1 MMMKKWIIGLVVVA
15 GAGYLLLPVALQ
27 FLGVFTTRMLVYNG
41 NETEAYY
48 QINGSELRL
57 APGTATV
64 LRSSSFRNNLHFE
77 QDGHLLDARF
87 GTGQYVINLG
97 AAKILIQEKYFPW
110 DPAKGAFEPYPKEPK
125 DILLYEGSLGQGVHI
140 LDNCWDCCLLLPPND
155 RPYRLLTPE
164 NKDKRFF
171 ISHRP

>member
-1 MMMKKWIIGLVVVA
+1 MKQWIIGLLLVAVV
-15 GAGYLLLPVALQ
+15 GYFLSPVVLQ

-41 NETEAYY
+41 NETEAHY
-48 QINGSELRL
+48 QINGTALRL

-64 LRSSSFRNNLHFE
+64 LRSSRLRNNLHFE
-77 QDGHLLDARF
+77 QGEHLLDARF
-87 GTGQYVINLG
+87 GAGQYVINLG
-97 AAKILIQEKYFPW
+97 AAKILVQEKYFPW
-110 DPAKGAFEPYPKEPK
+110 DPAQDTFEAYPKVPK

-140 LDNCWDCCLLLPPND
+140 IDNCWDCCLLLPPND

-171 ISHRP
+171 TSSRP